1 MTLSHTSFDPA
12 DGALVAPRSWL
23 VEQTDAARRD
33 LSGTW
38 RFRFSPAVP
47 GTPGDPGVLGEEAP
61 EAFAAADYDDVDWD
75 ELPVPGHWVLHGPDG
90 RSGPAGAADPSWGR
104 PIYTNVQYPF
114 PLDPPHVPDE
124 NPTGDHRRRME
135 VPADWLAS
143 GRVLLRFDGVESFLT
158 AWVNGRRIGSASG
171 SRLAHEFDVTDAV
184 VAGQNT
190 LAVRVV
196 QYSAAS
202 YLEDQDQWWLPGIF
216 REVALLHRPAGGLD
230 DVWLHADY
238 DPQTGVGIL
247 HPEVDAAD
255 EAFPVRLRIPALD
268 VDRTWGSA
276 DQLRDDAAAGLDVG
290 AVTPWS
296 AEQPVLHEA
305 TVSSAAETLTLPIG
319 FRRVTIDGD
328 RLLVNGRQITF
339 SGMNRHETHP
349 DRGRVFDEAHARE
362 DLARMKRHNV
372 NAIRTSH
379 YPPHPRLLD
388 LADELGLWVILEG
401 DLETHGFHTA
411 DWTGNPSDDA
421 RWRAAYLDR
430 IRRAVERDKNHPSI
444 VLWSLGNEAGT
455 GQNLAASAEWVRR
468 RDPSRPVHYEGD
480 YTGDYTDVYS
490 RMYPHLRELE
500 AIADPQD
507 LTPLLGCDLA
517 SGTRQRAKP
526 FLMCEYAHAMG
537 NGPGALDQYRQLTD
551 AHRNLHGGFIW
562 EWRDHGLRTLSADG
576 VEYFGYGGDFGEV
589 VHDGNFV
596 MDGMVLSDDTP
607 TPGLAEFA
615 AVEQPLLLEPTDDPC
630 AVAVRSRRFVA
641 DTADLRL
648 RWTLLADG
656 RPAAD
661 GEVAL
666 VDADGAP
673 IPAGGAARI
682 ELPAARDA
690 LPRSEESGGRGADG
704 VGELHLS
711 VEAVL
716 AEPSPWA
723 PAGHV
728 VARGQWELPVSSGA
742 ARPAARATTAPRAA
756 ALAEAPAAFAGPAL
770 TALAGVAVAGPQAE
784 LWRAPTD
791 NDEGDATPNDGW
803 GDPRDVV
810 AAQQPAESSADRW
823 RAAGLDR
830 LTRRV
835 VSVEADA
842 LRRTVRRRI
851 SAAQARTGLDVAE
864 TWTAE
869 RAADGV
875 VEAVCEVTLV
885 PEAGWDDDWPRLGVH
900 LQLPGDVDGAEW
912 FGLGPHDAYPDTMR
926 SVRLGRFSAGIEE
939 LTVDY
944 ARPQESGHRP
954 GLRELVLRRGGAPWL
969 QIVAEPD
976 AAGRRPGFTLARH
989 TADEIAAAEHPHE
1002 LPASSA
1008 THLVLDAAQ
1017 HGLGS
1022 RACGPDVWP
1031 TARLRPQARTLRLR
1045 FRAL

>member
-1 MTLSHTSFDPA
+1 MTLSHTSFEPA

-23 VEQTDAARRD
+23 VEQTDAARLD

-47 GTPGDPGVLGEEAP
+47 GAPGDPGVLGEEEP
-61 EAFAAADYDDVDWD
+61 EAFAAVDYDDAGWD
-75 ELPVPGHWVLHGPDG
+75 ELPVPSHWVLHGPDG
-90 RSGPAGAADPSWGR
+90 LRGPAGAADPSWGR

-114 PLDPPHVPDE
+114 PIDPPHVPDE
-124 NPTGDHRRRME
+124 NPTGDHRRRVE
-135 VPADWLAS
+135 VPAAWLDS
-143 GRVLLRFDGVESFLT
+143 GRVLLRFDGVESFL
-158 AWVNGRRIGSASG
+158 AVWVNGRRVGAATG

-184 VAGQNT
+184 VAGENT
-190 LAVRVV
+190 LAMRVV

-216 REVALLHRPAGGLD
+216 REVTLLHRPAGGLD

-238 DPQTGVGIL
+238 DPRAGVGIL
-247 HPEVDAAD
+247 HPEVDAAA
-255 EAFPVRLRIPALD
+255 EAFPVRLRIPALG
-268 VDRTWGSA
+268 VDRAWETA
-276 DQLRDDAAAGLDVG
+276 QDVRDDAAAGIDVG
-290 AVTPWS
+290 PVTPWS

-305 TVSSAAETLTLPIG
+305 TVSSSSETVSLQVG

-328 RLLVNGRQITF
+328 GLLVNGRQITF

-517 SGTRQRAKP
+517 AGARQRAKP

-551 AHRNLHGGFIW
+551 ARRNLHGGFIW

-615 AVEQPLLLEPTDDPC
+615 AVEQPLLLEPGRHPGEVEIT
-630 AVAVRSRRFVA
+630 SRRFVA
-641 DTADLRL
+641 DTADLLIQAVVELDGNARL
-648 RWTLLADG
+648 SVTSDLADD
-656 RPAAD
+656 RD
-661 GEVAL
+661 GEPV
-666 VDADGAP
+666 
-673 IPAGGAARI
+673 PAGGT
-682 ELPAARDA
+682 
-690 LPRSEESGGRGADG
+690 GRHQLFEP
-704 VGELHLS
+704 GELAGLPTEGGEQRLT

-716 AEPSPWA
+716 RDDAAWA

-728 VARGQWELPVSSGA
+728 VARGQWELPVPPDG
-742 ARPAARATTAPRAA
+742 PRATTAPRAV
-756 ALAEAPAAFAGPAL
+756 ALAEAPAVFAGPEL
-770 TALAGVAVAGPQAE
+770 RTLAGVAVVGPAAE

-803 GDPRDVV
+803 GDPRDVA

-830 LTRRV
+830 LVRRV
-835 VSVEADA
+835 VSVDADDE
-842 LRRTVRRRI
+842 RRTVRRRV
-851 SAAQARTGLDVAE
+851 SAAQSRAGLDVIE

-869 RAADGV
+869 RAGDGV
-875 VEAVCEVTLV
+875 AEAVCEVTLV
-885 PEAGWDDDWPRLGVH
+885 PERGWDDVWPRLGVH

-926 SVRLGRFSAGIEE
+926 SVRLGRFSAGIAE

-944 ARPQESGHRP
+944 ARPQESGHRA
-954 GLRELVLRRGGAPWL
+954 GLRELVLRRGGVRWL
-969 QIVAEPD
+969 QVLAEPD

-989 TADEIAAAEHPHE
+989 TAGEIAAVDHPHE
-1002 LPASSA
+1002 LSASSA
-1008 THLVLDAAQ
+1008 THLYLDAAQ

-1031 TARLRPQARTLRLR
+1031 AAMLRPQARTLRLR

>member
-1 MTLSHTSFDPA
+1 MTLSHTSFEPA

-47 GTPGDPGVLGEEAP
+47 GTPGDPGVLGAEAS
-61 EAFAAADYDDVDWD
+61 EAFAAADYDDAGWD
-75 ELPVPGHWVLHGPDG
+75 ELPVPSHWVLHGPG
-90 RSGPAGAADPSWGR
+90 GLSGPAGAADPSWGR

-114 PLDPPHVPDE
+114 PLDPPQVPDE
-124 NPTGDHRRRME
+124 NPTGDHRRRVE
-135 VPADWLAS
+135 VPADWLES
-143 GRVLLRFDGVESFLT
+143 GNVLLRFDGVESFLT
-158 AWVNGRRIGSASG
+158 VWVNGRRIGAATG

-184 VAGQNT
+184 VAGENT

-247 HPEVDAAD
+247 HPELDAAD
-255 EAFPVRLRIPALD
+255 DAFPVRLRIPALG
-268 VDRTWGSA
+268 VDRTWETA
-276 DQLRDDAAAGLDVG
+276 QDVRDAAAAGVDVG
-290 AVTPWS
+290 PVTPWS

-305 TVSSAAETLTLPIG
+305 TVSSVGETVTLQVG
-319 FRRVTIDGD
+319 FRRVTIDGE

-362 DLARMKRHNV
+362 DLTRMKRHNV

-421 RWRAAYLDR
+421 RWRAAHLDR

-507 LTPLLGCDLA
+507 LTPLLGCDLSA
-517 SGTRQRAKP
+517 GTRQREKP

-551 AHRNLHGGFIW
+551 AHRNLHGGFVW

-576 VEYFGYGGDFGEV
+576 VEHFGYGGDFGEV

-615 AVEQPLLLEPTDDPC
+615 AVEQPLLLEPGRHPGEVEIT
-630 AVAVRSRRFVA
+630 SRRFVA
-641 DTADLRL
+641 DTADLLIRAVVEIDGDV
-648 RWTLLADG
+648 RMSVTSDLADD
-656 RPAAD
+656 RD
-661 GEVAL
+661 GQ
-666 VDADGAP
+666 P
-673 IPAGGAARI
+673 IPAGGTGRHELFEPGELAG
-682 ELPAARDA
+682 LPA
-690 LPRSEESGGRGADG
+690 EGGEQR
-704 VGELHLS
+704 LTL
-711 VEAVL
+711 EAVL
-716 AEPSPWA
+716 RDGAAWA

-728 VARGQWELPVSSGA
+728 VARGQWELPVSPTA
-742 ARPAARATTAPRAA
+742 AHPTAPATTAPRAA
-756 ALAEAPAAFAGPAL
+756 ALAEAPASFAGPAL
-770 TALAGVAVAGPQAE
+770 TALAGAAVTGPQAE

-810 AAQQPAESSADRW
+810 AARQPAESSAERW
-823 RAAGLDR
+823 RAAGLHR
-830 LTRRV
+830 LMRRV
-835 VSVEADA
+835 ISVDADDA
-842 LRRTVRRRI
+842 RRTVRRRV

-875 VEAVCEVTLV
+875 VEAICEMTLV
-885 PEAGWDDDWPRLGVH
+885 PEAGWDDVWPRLGVH

-954 GLRELVLRRGGAPWL
+954 GLRELVLRRGGASWL

-989 TADEIAAAEHPHE
+989 TPAELAAADHPHE

-1008 THLVLDAAQ
+1008 THLILDAAQ

-1031 TARLRPQARTLRLR
+1031 TAMLRPQARTLRLR